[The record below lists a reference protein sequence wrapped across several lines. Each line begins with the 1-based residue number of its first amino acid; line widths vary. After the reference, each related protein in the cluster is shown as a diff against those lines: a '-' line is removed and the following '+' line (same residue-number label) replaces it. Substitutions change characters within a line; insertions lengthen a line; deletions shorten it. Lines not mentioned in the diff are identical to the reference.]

1 MQKLKYI
8 QVQVHT
14 VMNFKDPDDGVPVYD
29 EKSNYAGS
37 DTTESIGTKPKSAS
51 QTGAPSRPRQPR
63 REANP
68 TRAPERAAEPRRA
81 HPAALCKIVSKK
93 VWHNFAEM
101 LRSER
106 CKSM

>member
-1 MQKLKYI
+1 
-8 QVQVHT
+8 
-14 VMNFKDPDDGVPVYD
+14 MNFKDPDDGVPVYD

-37 DTTESIGTKPKSAS
+37 DTTEGIGTKPKSAS